1 MSTIGQRIKI
11 RRLALSLT
19 QKDAAE
25 RSGVAYRTWR
35 RMEGE
40 GKASIEDMV
49 RAARRAWQHYFP
61 SQLPAIW
68 MNCSSV
74 SALRLPPGASGWEGR
89 ERETRSRNPARIAAQ
104 D

>member
-49 RAARRAWQHYFP
+49 RAAIVLRCEESLATLFPEPVASNMDELLERQRAAAATRRKR
-61 SQLPAIW
+61 
-68 MNCSSV
+68 V
-74 SALRLPPGASGWEGR
+74 GR
-89 ERETRSRNPARIAAQ
+89 ARA
-104 D
+104 